1 MCAGAMVHG
10 RVGRLVFGA
19 RDAKTGA
26 AGSLMDVL
34 GHPGMNHQVK
44 IEQGILAE
52 ECAALLSDFFRQR
65 RAQKKIERQ
74 RRSES

>member
-1 MCAGAMVHG
+1 
-10 RVGRLVFGA
+10 
-19 RDAKTGA
+19 
-26 AGSLMDVL
+26 
-34 GHPGMNHQVK
+34 MNHQVK